1 MPEIVTKYPDVTR
14 QVLESAGAQC
24 GRGAPQKILTACPR
38 DSFCTMPG
46 GEVCV
51 YGLDQIPKM
60 TQISRQELCEGKAA
74 SAMLPLDSLPLDSAG
89 AFAVPALG
97 VGLVWAAMRRRRSRP
112 GVLTA
117 RRPS

>member
-46 GEVCV
+46 GELCV

-74 SAMLPLDSLPLDSAG
+74 SGMLPLDSAG
-89 AFAVPALG
+89 ALAVPALA
-97 VGLVWAAMRRRRSRP
+97 VGLVWAVARRRSSRP
-112 GVLTA
+112 RLVPA